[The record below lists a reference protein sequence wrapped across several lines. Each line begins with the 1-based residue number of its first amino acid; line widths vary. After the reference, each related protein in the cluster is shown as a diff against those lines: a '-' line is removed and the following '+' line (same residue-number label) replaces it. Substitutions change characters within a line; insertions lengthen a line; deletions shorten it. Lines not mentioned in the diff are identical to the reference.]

1 MCDKI
6 EIELYREGA
15 FIMELL
21 WLGILIVLLLIEIF
35 TLGLTTIWFAGGALL
50 AFVAAELG
58 APLPVQIVLFLV
70 VSLVLLIFTR
80 PVALKYFNAKRT
92 KTNSEGLIGKQAVV
106 TQAIDNLDGVGEVTV
121 NGLVWTARTEDF
133 SGSIEKGKTVTIIA
147 IDGVKL
153 IVREDIEL

>member
-1 MCDKI
+1 
-6 EIELYREGA
+6 
-15 FIMELL
+15 MELI
-21 WLGILIVLLLIEIF
+21 WLGVLIVLLLVEIF

-50 AFVAAELG
+50 AFVAAEFG

-92 KTNSEGLIGKQAVV
+92 KTNSESLVGKKAVV
-106 TQAIDNLDGVGEVTV
+106 TKEIDNSAAVGEVMI
-121 NGLVWTARTEDF
+121 NGLVWTARTPEF
-133 SGSIEKGKTVTIIA
+133 SGNIAEGSTVTIKA

-153 IVREDIEL
+153 IVEEDI